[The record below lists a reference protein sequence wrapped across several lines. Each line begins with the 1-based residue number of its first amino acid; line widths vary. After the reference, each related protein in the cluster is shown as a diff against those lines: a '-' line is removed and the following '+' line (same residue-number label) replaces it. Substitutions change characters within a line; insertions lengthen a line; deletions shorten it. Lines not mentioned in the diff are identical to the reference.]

1 MALTVLVRC
10 PFCRREHTYT
20 APVYP
25 CGCGVPLTLPVQ
37 DSAAPARIHHRTWA
51 GSWVPVRCASCGAV
65 QEWPQ
70 PELGCPCG
78 TLLRVPVART
88 DSGEARATP
97 EHGTPTDP
105 DALPGLHTDHPRPTG
120 NAPADPLDPDPVTA
134 GPVDADPDTAGPSA
148 EPRTARPTEDE
159 PDAARRPGGGQESQN
174 AQGAGSGRGSQNAQE
189 PQDAS
194 EPRSGQESRGAQGP
208 GHEPQDA
215 QGPRAGQEPR
225 SGQESGSG
233 QRSQGMR
240 GSGRRSG
247 PGPAAAPTPI
257 PRPAFEPV
265 TIRTAQDA
273 KTAAAQYLRWLGFT
287 GIQVTARIPAS
298 GIDLRGPGVVAHVD
312 PSTAPTALREIE
324 TLWLNGLND
333 SAVPV
338 CFSLAGYTRE
348 ARYRAEELSLALFVL
363 DLTGTPCPVNTP
375 ADHLIRAPR

>member
-10 PFCRREHTYT
+10 PFCRREHAYT

-25 CGCGVPLTLPVQ
+25 CGCGVSLTLPVQ

-105 DALPGLHTDHPRPTG
+105 DALPGPHTDHPRPTG

-174 AQGAGSGRGSQNAQE
+174 TQGAGSAQNAQ
-189 PQDAS
+189 
-194 EPRSGQESRGAQGP
+194 
-208 GHEPQDA
+208 EPQDA

-233 QRSQGMR
+233 QRPQGVR

-312 PSTAPTALREIE
+312 PSTTPTALREIE